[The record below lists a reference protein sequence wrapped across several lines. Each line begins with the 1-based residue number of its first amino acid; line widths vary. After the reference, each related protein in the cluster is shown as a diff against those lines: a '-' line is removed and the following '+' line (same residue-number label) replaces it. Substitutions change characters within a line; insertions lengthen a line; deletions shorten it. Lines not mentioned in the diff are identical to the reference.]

1 MSVSVLHQSE
11 IGHKT
16 GEVMTD
22 KQIFET
28 ELLAD
33 YNNSQATAIKFPF
46 DVETVF
52 GAKRVPVCGTINGAP
67 FRSTIFRMHGEQF
80 MVVNR
85 ELREAAN
92 AKAGDTVRVEI
103 ERDTAPRTIEPPAD
117 LLAAL
122 NGNPAAQKIW
132 ERISYTHKKE
142 FAAAIEESKKPETR
156 MRRVEKTIA
165 ELLNKYNKIQ

>member
-1 MSVSVLHQSE
+1 MA
-11 IGHKT
+11 
-16 GEVMTD
+16 D

-28 ELLAD
+28 ELIAD
-33 YNNSQATAIKFPF
+33 YNNSSATAIKFPF

-52 GAKRVPVCGTINGAP
+52 GAKRVPVCGTINGAA

-85 ELREAAN
+85 ELRVKAN
-92 AKAGDTVRVEI
+92 AKAGDMVRVEI
-103 ERDTAPRTIEPPAD
+103 ERDTAPRTVEVPAD

-122 NGNPAAQKIW
+122 NENPAAKEIW

-142 FAAAIEESKKPETR
+142 FVAAIEEPKKPETR
-156 MRRVEKTIA
+156 ARRVKKTLA
-165 ELLNKYNKIQ
+165 ELLNKYNKNQ

>member
-1 MSVSVLHQSE
+1 MA
-11 IGHKT
+11 
-16 GEVMTD
+16 D

-28 ELLAD
+28 ELIAD
-33 YNNSQATAIKFPF
+33 YNNSSATAIRFPF

-52 GAKRVPVCGTINGAP
+52 GAKRVPVCGTINGAA

-85 ELREAAN
+85 ELREE
-92 AKAGDTVRVEI
+92 AKAKPGDMVRVEI
-103 ERDTAPRTIEPPAD
+103 ERDTAPRMVEVPAD

-122 NGNPAAQKIW
+122 NENPAAKEIW

-142 FAAAIEESKKPETR
+142 FVAAIEEPKKPETR
-156 MRRVEKTIA
+156 ARRVRKTIA
-165 ELLNKYNKIQ
+165 ELLNKYNKNQ

>member
-1 MSVSVLHQSE
+1 MA
-11 IGHKT
+11 
-16 GEVMTD
+16 D

-28 ELLAD
+28 ELIQD
-33 YNNSQATAIKFPF
+33 DKSTATAIKFPF

-67 FRSTIFRMHGEQF
+67 FRSTIFRMGGEQF

-85 ELREAAN
+85 QLRGAAN
-92 AKAGDTVRVEI
+92 AKAGDIVRVEI
-103 ERDTAPRTIEPPAD
+103 KRDTAPRIIEPPAD

-122 NGNPAAQKIW
+122 NENQQAKEIW

-142 FAAAIEESKKPETR
+142 FVTAIEEPKKPETR
-156 MRRVEKTIA
+156 ARRVQKTIS
-165 ELLNKYNKIQ
+165 ELLTKYNKTQ